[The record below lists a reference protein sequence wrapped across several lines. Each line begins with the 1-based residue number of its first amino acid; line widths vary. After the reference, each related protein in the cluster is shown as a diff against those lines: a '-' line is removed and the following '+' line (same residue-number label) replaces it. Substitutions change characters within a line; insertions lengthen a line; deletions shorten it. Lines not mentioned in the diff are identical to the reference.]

1 MGLLFPGATH
11 SIPKPTFFYAKSL
24 RTLPRPYWKTSI
36 QLYTSTQLKIQ
47 SSQNHLGNSKLIQKN
62 AILLY
67 LLTLIGITLNQTHLK
82 SACQSNHYALILG
95 YQIREVSF
103 FFLFFSCEMA
113 NFAKC
118 TVFGVLWDQDQ
129 KTVLPKEL
137 AVENIM

>member
-103 FFLFFSCEMA
+103 FFLFF
-113 NFAKC
+113 FAK
-118 TVFGVLWDQDQ
+118 WPI
-129 KTVLPKEL
+129 LPNVQCLGYSGTRIRKL
-137 AVENIM
+137 CYLKNLQQRT